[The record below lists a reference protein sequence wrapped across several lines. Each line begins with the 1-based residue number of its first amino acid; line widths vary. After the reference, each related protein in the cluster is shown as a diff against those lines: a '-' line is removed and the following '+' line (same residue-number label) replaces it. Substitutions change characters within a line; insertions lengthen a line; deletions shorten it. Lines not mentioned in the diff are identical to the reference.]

1 MSDLNAKIDQLLI
14 ILAEKQECFR
24 TASDD
29 DKVTLQPE
37 IDGLQSDLQYL
48 ETQAEQIQAEQI
60 QAEQAQAE
68 QIQARKLAA
77 FRKLQKQTKSHRV
90 HQLDMIHKEARQ
102 LFEKKNNDYG
112 DAFATYGPVG
122 VLVRIGD
129 KIQRLQSINKSGI
142 TMVQDERIRDTLIDL
157 HNYAA
162 MAIMLID
169 E

>member
-24 TASDD
+24 TASDH

-60 QAEQAQAE
+60 QAE

>member
-1 MSDLNAKIDQLLI
+1 MSNINAKIDQLLI
-14 ILAEKQECFR
+14 ILADKQESFR
-24 TASDD
+24 NASNDE
-29 DKVTLQPE
+29 KVTLQPE

-48 ETQAEQIQAEQI
+48 E
-60 QAEQAQAE
+60 AQAK
-68 QIQARKLAA
+68 QAKAKKLAA
-77 FRKLQKQTKSHRV
+77 FRRLQNLTKPHRV
-90 HQLDMIHKEARQ
+90 NQLDMIHKEARQ
-102 LFEKKNNDYG
+102 LFENKNKDYG

-129 KIQRLQSINKSGI
+129 KIQRLQSIDKTGI

>member
-1 MSDLNAKIDQLLI
+1 MSNINAKIDQLLI
-14 ILAEKQECFR
+14 ILADKQESFR
-24 TASDD
+24 NASNDE
-29 DKVTLQPE
+29 KVTLQPE

-48 ETQAEQIQAEQI
+48 E
-60 QAEQAQAE
+60 AQAK
-68 QIQARKLAA
+68 QAKAKKLAA
-77 FRKLQKQTKSHRV
+77 FRRLQNLIGKSKKTKPHRLN
-90 HQLDMIHKEARQ
+90 QLDMIHKEARQ
-102 LFEKKNNDYG
+102 LFENKNKDYG

-129 KIQRLQSINKSGI
+129 KIQRLQSIDKTGI

>member
-1 MSDLNAKIDQLLI
+1 MSELNSKINQLLI

-24 TASDD
+24 NASDD
-29 DKVTLQPE
+29 EKVTLQSE

-48 ETQAEQIQAEQI
+48 EEQIQAKKQK
-60 QAEQAQAE
+60 
-68 QIQARKLAA
+68 IQARKLAA
-77 FRKLQKQTKSHRV
+77 FRKLHNHTRPDRV
-90 HQLDMIHKEARQ
+90 HQLDMIHREARQ
-102 LFEKKNNDYG
+102 LFENKNKDYG

-129 KIQRLQSINKSGI
+129 KIQRLQSINKTGI